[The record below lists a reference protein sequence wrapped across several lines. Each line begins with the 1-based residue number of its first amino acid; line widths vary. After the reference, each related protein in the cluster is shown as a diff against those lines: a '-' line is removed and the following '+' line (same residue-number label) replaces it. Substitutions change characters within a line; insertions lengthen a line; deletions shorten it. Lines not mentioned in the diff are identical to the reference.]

1 MQLIPAQ
8 KLAEILKVNVTTIE
22 RRAARGIY
30 KYEYTEGRGR
40 GGYQMLIALESL
52 PENERDRYHGIEK
65 ERREEELAQFTN
77 DQLHAANEKK
87 GCVLEYWRSGLSP
100 AEFVAQ
106 RNAMGYYAPITEGQ
120 LYAWQRILK
129 DGGDL
134 PELVDKRGGFARKG
148 TSTILPD
155 AWEYFYALYMTQQKR
170 TVQWCHKQTKK
181 AYPDIPSVKTF
192 QRRVQEIPH
201 LAITRHREGETAY
214 RDSLPSMQRSRLD
227 INSNDVW
234 FSDHHL
240 FDVFVRNKKGK
251 AVRLWLT
258 VFFDARS
265 NKVVGALIRDADP
278 NATAIKQCFRMSVEQ
293 NGLPNEVYFDNGKD
307 YRSKDFNRDYPH
319 SLVNRLGINV
329 IYATPYHGQAKTVE
343 RFFGTVE
350 KQFGPMWDTY
360 CGKDAKQRPELMRM
374 SNKEIA
380 KIAPTVDEF
389 ITAFYVWLDEYHNAP
404 SRGQDMGGK
413 TPNQVYSENLKQ
425 IREVSDHEALRLI
438 CGNSVERTVQKNGI
452 CMFNNFYYNDTLLR
466 YIGQKVVAVYDPAN
480 IDEVA
485 IFDQKNDAICMATA
499 KLVSGFRHTSE
510 EAYIEA
516 AKQKRAAH
524 KLTEDHAPIRGMS
537 VQEIIA
543 RNQLLER
550 YEERKDVPKTEH
562 LTAQASRNAT
572 ILKDSRPK
580 AREEDNLTDALTA
593 YYLQKEDVYAA
604 H

>member
-1 MQLIPAQ
+1 MTLLSTQDAA
-8 KLAEILKVNVTTIE
+8 KLLNITTRAVELRVE
-22 RRAARGIY
+22 RGVYQY
-30 KYEYTEGRGR
+30 KYVEGRGR
-40 GGYQMLIALESL
+40 GGRQLRIALESL
-52 PENERDRYHGIEK
+52 PQAAQDRYHGIEK
-65 ERREEELAQFTN
+65 ERREEELTQFTN
-77 DQLHAANEKK
+77 TQLHAANEKK

-100 AEFVAQ
+100 AEFVTQ

-120 LYAWQRILK
+120 LYAWQRIMK
-129 DGGDL
+129 NGGDL
-134 PELVDKRGGFARKG
+134 PELVDKRGMARKG
-148 TSTILPD
+148 TSTIPPD

-181 AYPDIPSVKTF
+181 VYPDIPSVKTF
-192 QRRVQEIPH
+192 QRRVQDIPYY
-201 LAITRHREGETAY
+201 AIKLNREGETAF
-214 RDSLPSMQRSRLD
+214 RDALPSMQRSRLN

-265 NKVVGALIRDADP
+265 NKVVGALIRDAAP

-307 YRSKDFNRDYPH
+307 YRSKDFDRDYPH

-360 CGKDAKQRPELMRM
+360 CGKDAKQRPENMRK
-374 SNKEIA
+374 SNE
-380 KIAPTVDEF
+380 KIAGDAPTMAEF
-389 ITAFYVWLDEYHNAP
+389 ITAFYVWLDEYHNTP
-404 SRGQDMGGK
+404 SRGQDMDGK
-413 TPNQVYSENLKQ
+413 TPNQVYEENLKL
-425 IREVSDHEALRLI
+425 RRVVSDHEALRLI

-466 YIGQKVVAVYDPAN
+466 YVGQKVFAVYDPAN
-480 IDEVA
+480 IDNVA
-485 IFDQKNDAICMATA
+485 IFDQDYNAICMTTA
-499 KLVSGFRHTSE
+499 KLVSGLRNTSE

-516 AKQKRAAH
+516 NKQKRAAH
-524 KLTEDHAPIRGMS
+524 KITEDHAPIRKMS

-550 YEERKDVPKTEH
+550 QEEKKNVPQVEQ

-593 YYLQKEDVYAA
+593 YYMQKEDVYATR
-604 H
+604 

>member
-192 QRRVQEIPH
+192 QRRVQEIPPRGRNSISG
-201 LAITRHREGETAY
+201 LATVHAAQ
-214 RDSLPSMQRSRLD
+214 PS
-227 INSNDVW
+227 
-234 FSDHHL
+234 
-240 FDVFVRNKKGK
+240 G
-251 AVRLWLT
+251 
-258 VFFDARS
+258 
-265 NKVVGALIRDADP
+265 
-278 NATAIKQCFRMSVEQ
+278 
-293 NGLPNEVYFDNGKD
+293 Y
-307 YRSKDFNRDYPH
+307 
-319 SLVNRLGINV
+319 
-329 IYATPYHGQAKTVE
+329 
-343 RFFGTVE
+343 
-350 KQFGPMWDTY
+350 QF
-360 CGKDAKQRPELMRM
+360 K
-374 SNKEIA
+374 
-380 KIAPTVDEF
+380 
-389 ITAFYVWLDEYHNAP
+389 
-404 SRGQDMGGK
+404 
-413 TPNQVYSENLKQ
+413 
-425 IREVSDHEALRLI
+425 
-438 CGNSVERTVQKNGI
+438 
-452 CMFNNFYYNDTLLR
+452 
-466 YIGQKVVAVYDPAN
+466 
-480 IDEVA
+480 
-485 IFDQKNDAICMATA
+485 
-499 KLVSGFRHTSE
+499 
-510 EAYIEA
+510 
-516 AKQKRAAH
+516 
-524 KLTEDHAPIRGMS
+524 
-537 VQEIIA
+537 
-543 RNQLLER
+543 
-550 YEERKDVPKTEH
+550 
-562 LTAQASRNAT
+562 
-572 ILKDSRPK
+572 
-580 AREEDNLTDALTA
+580 
-593 YYLQKEDVYAA
+593 
-604 H
+604 

>member
-1 MQLIPAQ
+1 MTPITTQEAA
-8 KLAEILKVNVTTIE
+8 KLLNKSVRTIE

-40 GGYQMLIALESL
+40 GGRQLHIALESL
-52 PENERDRYHGIEK
+52 PQAAQNRYHGIEK

-148 TSTILPD
+148 TSTIPPD
-155 AWEYFYALYMTQQKR
+155 AWEYFCALYMTQQKR

-181 AYPDIPSVKTF
+181 VYPDIPSVKTF
-192 QRRVQEIPH
+192 QRRVQEIPY
-201 LAITRHREGETAY
+201 LAIKQHREGETAF
-214 RDSLPSMQRSRLD
+214 RDAQPSMQRSRLD

-307 YRSKDFNRDYPH
+307 YRSKDFDRDYPY
-319 SLVNRLGINV
+319 SLVNRLGINA

-350 KQFGPMWDTY
+350 KQFGPMWYTY
-360 CGKDAKQRPELMRM
+360 CGKDAKQRPEIMRM
-374 SNKEIA
+374 SNEKIA
-380 KIAPTVDEF
+380 EIAPTVDEF

-413 TPNQVYSENLKQ
+413 SPNQVYTENLKQ
-425 IREVSDHEALRLI
+425 IRTVSDHEALRLI

-452 CMFNNFYYNDTLLR
+452 CMFNNFYYNDMLLR
-466 YIGQKVVAVYDPAN
+466 YVGQKVVAVYDPAN

-485 IFDQKNDAICMATA
+485 IFDQEHNAICMATA

-516 AKQKRAAH
+516 AKQKRAAR
-524 KLTEDHAPIRGMS
+524 KLAQDYGPTREMN

-550 YEERKDVPKTEH
+550 YEERKDIPQAEH
-562 LTAQASRNAT
+562 LTAQASRNAA
-572 ILKDSRPK
+572 ILKNSRPK

-593 YYLQKEDVYAA
+593 YYMQKEDVYAA
-604 H
+604 R

>member
-1 MQLIPAQ
+1 MTLLSTQ
-8 KLAEILKVNVTTIE
+8 KAAELLNTTSRTIE
-22 RRAARGIY
+22 RRAARGLY
-30 KYEYTEGRGR
+30 KYVYMEGLGR
-40 GGYQMLIALESL
+40 GGRQLRIALESL
-52 PENERDRYHGIEK
+52 PQAAQDRYHGIEK

-87 GCVLEYWRSGLSP
+87 GCVLEYRRSGLSP

-106 RNAMGYYAPITEGQ
+106 RNATGYYAPITEGQ
-120 LYAWQRILK
+120 LYAWQRIMK
-129 DGGDL
+129 NGGDL
-134 PELVDKRGGFARKG
+134 PELVDKRGMARKG
-148 TSTILPD
+148 TCTILPD

-170 TVQWCHKQTKK
+170 TVQWCHKQTEKV
-181 AYPDIPSVKTF
+181 YPDIPSVKTF
-192 QRRVQEIPH
+192 QRRVQDIPYY
-201 LAITRHREGETAY
+201 AIKRYREGETAF
-214 RDSLPSMQRSRLD
+214 RDALPSMQRSRLD

-234 FSDHHL
+234 FSDHHE

-265 NKVVGALIRDADP
+265 NKVVGALIRDANP

-319 SLVNRLGINV
+319 SLVNRLGINT

-343 RFFGTVE
+343 RFFGTTE
-350 KQFGPMWDTY
+350 MQFGRMWPTY
-360 CGKDAKQRPELMRM
+360 CGKDAKQRPEIMRM

-380 KIAPTVDEF
+380 EIAPTMDEF
-389 ITAFYVWLDEYHNAP
+389 ITQFYVWLDEYHNTP
-404 SRGQDMGGK
+404 SRGQDMDEK
-413 TPNQVYSENLKQ
+413 TPNQVYEENLK
-425 IREVSDHEALRLI
+425 RRRVVSDHEALRLI

-466 YIGQKVVAVYDPAN
+466 YVGQKVIAVYDPAN

-499 KLVSGFRHTSE
+499 KLVSGLRHTSE

-516 AKQKRAAH
+516 AKQRRAAH
-524 KLTEDHAPIRGMS
+524 KLAEDNAPIREMS

-543 RNQLLER
+543 RNHLLER
-550 YEERKDVPKTEH
+550 YEERKDIPQTEH
-562 LTAQASRNAT
+562 LTAQASRNIA

-593 YYLQKEDVYAA
+593 YYMQKEDVYAA
-604 H
+604 R